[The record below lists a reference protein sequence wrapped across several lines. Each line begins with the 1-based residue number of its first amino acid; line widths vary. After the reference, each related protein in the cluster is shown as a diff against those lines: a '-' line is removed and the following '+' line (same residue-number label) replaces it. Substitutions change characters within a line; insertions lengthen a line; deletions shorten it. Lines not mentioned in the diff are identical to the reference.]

1 MEIIYFIISIVLAI
15 IYYYVDVVFGG
26 VKRRYSGANDA
37 ANDSDTNNII
47 QEDDFIDVDYEKDGV
62 MIEEGPFIEDSK
74 QEYLERDYRP
84 LIWSR
89 FPLFGKES
97 IIPAKWHK
105 KPFYVVAKEIRHKI
119 DKGEGTHWTNQ
130 TLSYMRNR
138 KSFRQIIN
146 IIKNHTHFDFE
157 EDTLVDATS
166 NIGGDAISFAMEGV
180 KNIKAY
186 EVIDDVY
193 KMLANNVALYGFDT
207 SDGSIK
213 TISGRFDYVVPGMS
227 LVIIDPPFEKGNTS
241 GSYNL
246 SIDNMP
252 ICEVCQKVLNAGA
265 NYVLLTM
272 PRDYRYNRKY
282 ARDHGQEV
290 KVFRSEKNVKFFLV
304 SIQ

>member
-26 VKRRYSGANDA
+26 VKQRYSGA
-37 ANDSDTNNII
+37 SDNASDNASNII
-47 QEDDFIDVDYEKDGV
+47 QEDDFVDIDYEKDGV
-62 MIEEGPFIEDSK
+62 MIEEGPFIDDDK

-89 FPLFGKES
+89 FPLFTKES
-97 IIPAKWHK
+97 NIPVKWNK
-105 KPFYVVAKEIRHKI
+105 KPFYVVAKEIRNKI
-119 DKGEGTHWTNQ
+119 DRGEGTHWTNQ

-138 KSFRQIIN
+138 RSFRQIMD
-146 IIKNHTHFDFE
+146 IIKNNTRFDMMK
-157 EDTLVDATS
+157 DTLVDATS

-193 KMLANNVALYGFDT
+193 KMLANNVALYGFNNIET
-207 SDGSIK
+207 VN
-213 TISGRFDYVVPGMS
+213 GRFDYDVPAMS

-272 PRDYRYNRKY
+272 PRDYKYNRKY

-304 SIQ
+304 SIE